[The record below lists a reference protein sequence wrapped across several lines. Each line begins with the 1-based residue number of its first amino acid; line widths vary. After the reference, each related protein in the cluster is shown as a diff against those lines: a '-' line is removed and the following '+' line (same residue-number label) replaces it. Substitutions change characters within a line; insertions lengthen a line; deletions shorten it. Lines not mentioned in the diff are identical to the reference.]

1 MGTLHEM
8 YVYLRHLTKFF
19 LEWEMFRTKDAQKN
33 RKNTFYVEHIFNEN
47 HAVYEIMR
55 KNMAGP
61 DRPQMEI

>member
-1 MGTLHEM
+1 
-8 YVYLRHLTKFF
+8 
-19 LEWEMFRTKDAQKN
+19 MFRTKDAEKN